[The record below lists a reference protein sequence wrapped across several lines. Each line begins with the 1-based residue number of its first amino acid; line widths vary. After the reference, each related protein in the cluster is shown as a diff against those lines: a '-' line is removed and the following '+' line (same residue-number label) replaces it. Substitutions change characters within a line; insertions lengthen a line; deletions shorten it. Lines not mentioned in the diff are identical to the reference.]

1 LGAPVE
7 FEKNR
12 SQMFFSA
19 YLLSDLVFRRV
30 PRVLTDAGVVAL
42 LWVRKMDGGRF
53 DRGYLC
59 GHG

>member
-1 LGAPVE
+1 MDGV
-7 FEKNR
+7 
-12 SQMFFSA
+12 SA